1 MSRQYLLAWMA
12 AVLLLLSACSESDEV
27 SKVSET
33 QKYYLL
39 ESLNLVEQAGRALQA
54 SDLTEASIQQAL
66 ETMDRGLKLAFQVE
80 TGFLDNLDVR
90 LGKNYQ
96 RYFVKGV
103 ENYRLGI
110 EAADRAQ
117 QQQGLEQL
125 GQWAEFWSA
134 EQSAIKSKLQSH

>member
-1 MSRQYLLAWMA
+1 MRRQQLLAWIIV
-12 AVLLLLSACSESDEV
+12 VLLLLSACTESDET
-27 SKVSET
+27 STVSET

-54 SDLTEASIQQAL
+54 KDLSEAKIQAAL
-66 ETMDRGLKLAFQVE
+66 ETMDQGLKLAFQVQTE
-80 TGFLDNLDVR
+80 FLDSLDLR

-110 EAADRAQ
+110 EAGVPAQ
-117 QQQGLEQL
+117 QQLGLEQL
-125 GQWAEFWSA
+125 GQWAQFWSA
-134 EQSAIKSKLQSH
+134 EQSAIEAKLQSR

>member
-54 SDLTEASIQQAL
+54 SDLTEAGIQQAL

-110 EAADRAQ
+110 EAADRVQ

-134 EQSAIKSKLQSH
+134 EQSAIKVKLQSQ

>member
-1 MSRQYLLAWMA
+1 MRQWQSIAWMVA
-12 AVLLLLSACSESDEV
+12 MLLLLTACTEPEES
-27 SKVSET
+27 SKVAET
-33 QKYYLL
+33 QQYYLL
-39 ESLNLVEQAGRALQA
+39 ESLNLVQQAGRALQA
-54 SDLTEASIQQAL
+54 KDLSEAKIRAAL

-80 TGFLDNLDVR
+80 TGFLDSLDLR

-110 EAADRAQ
+110 EAGDVAQ
-117 QQQGLEQL
+117 QQLGLEQL

-134 EQSAIKSKLQSH
+134 EQSAIEAKLQSR

>member
-1 MSRQYLLAWMA
+1 MSRQLLLAWIV
-12 AVLLLLSACSESDEV
+12 AVLLLLSACSDSDET

-39 ESLNLVEQAGRALQA
+39 ESLNLVEQAGRILQA
-54 SDLTEASIQQAL
+54 KDLSQARIQQAL
-66 ETMDRGLKLAFQVE
+66 ATMDRGLKLAFQVE
-80 TGFLDNLDVR
+80 TEFLNSLDLR

-96 RYFVKGV
+96 RYFVEGV

-110 EAADRAQ
+110 EAGDATQ

-134 EQSAIKSKLQSH
+134 EQSAIEAKLQSR

>member
-1 MSRQYLLAWMA
+1 MSRQYLLAWMT

-54 SDLTEASIQQAL
+54 KDLTDASIQQAL

-110 EAADRAQ
+110 EAADQAQ
-117 QQQGLEQL
+117 QQQGLKQL
-125 GQWAEFWSA
+125 GQWAKFWSA
-134 EQSAIKSKLQSH
+134 EQSAIKVKLQSQ

>member
-1 MSRQYLLAWMA
+1 MKRLYLFAWMV
-12 AVLLLLSACSESDEV
+12 AVLLLLTACSESDQA

-33 QKYYLL
+33 QKYYFL
-39 ESLNLVEQAGRALQA
+39 ESLNLVEQAGRALQG
-54 SDLTEASIQQAL
+54 SDLTEASIRQAL

-110 EAADRAQ
+110 EAADQAQ
-117 QQQGLEQL
+117 QQGGLEQL
-125 GQWAEFWSA
+125 GQWARFWSA
-134 EQSAIKSKLQSH
+134 EQSAIKVKLQSQ

>member
-1 MSRQYLLAWMA
+1 MNRQYLLVWMV
-12 AVLLLLSACSESDEV
+12 AVLLLLSACTESNE
-27 SKVSET
+27 SREVSET
-33 QKYYLL
+33 QRYYLL
-39 ESLNLVEQAGRALQA
+39 ESLNLVEQAGLVLQS
-54 SDLTEASIQQAL
+54 SDLSETKIRQAL

-80 TGFLDNLDVR
+80 TEFLDNLDVR

-110 EAADRAQ
+110 EAADQVQ

-125 GQWAEFWSA
+125 RQWAEFWSS
-134 EQSAIKSKLQSH
+134 EQSAIKAKLQAG

>member
-1 MSRQYLLAWMA
+1 MRRQHCLAWMV
-12 AVLLLLSACSESDEV
+12 AVLLLLTACSESDQT

-39 ESLNLVEQAGRALQA
+39 ESLNLVEQAGRVLQA
-54 SDLTEASIQQAL
+54 KDLSQARIQQAL
-66 ETMDRGLKLAFQVE
+66 ATMDRGLKLAFQVE
-80 TGFLDNLDVR
+80 TEFLDNLDLR

-110 EAADRAQ
+110 EAGDATQ

-134 EQSAIKSKLQSH
+134 EQSAIEAKLQSR

>member
-54 SDLTEASIQQAL
+54 SDLTEASIRQAL

-134 EQSAIKSKLQSH
+134 EQSAIKAKLQSQ

>member
-1 MSRQYLLAWMA
+1 MSRQYLLAWMV
-12 AVLLLLSACSESDEV
+12 AVLLLLTACSESDEV

-54 SDLTEASIQQAL
+54 SDLTEVSIREAL

-110 EAADRAQ
+110 EAGDQAQ

-125 GQWAEFWSA
+125 GQWAKFWSA
-134 EQSAIKSKLQSH
+134 EQSAIKVKLQLQ

>member
-1 MSRQYLLAWMA
+1 MSRQYLHAWLV

-39 ESLNLVEQAGRALQA
+39 ESLNLVEQAGRALQG
-54 SDLTEASIQQAL
+54 SDLTDASIQQAL

-80 TGFLDNLDVR
+80 TGFLDSLDVR

-134 EQSAIKSKLQSH
+134 EQSAIKVKLQSQ